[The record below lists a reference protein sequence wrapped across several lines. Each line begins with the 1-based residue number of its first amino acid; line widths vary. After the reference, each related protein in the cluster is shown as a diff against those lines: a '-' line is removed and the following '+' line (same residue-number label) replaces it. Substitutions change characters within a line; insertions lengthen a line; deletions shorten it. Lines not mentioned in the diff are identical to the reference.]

1 MSEPKG
7 RDDFSIETTV
17 TDASGEKEFVV
28 RVTGN
33 SAADAV
39 RKMKSLAQAVMAE
52 TDWGGSGP

>member
-17 TDASGEKEFVV
+17 TDASGEKEFVIA
-28 RVTGN
+28 VTGN
-33 SAADAV
+33 SAEDAV
-39 RKMKSLAQAVMAE
+39 QKMKALAQRVMAE